1 MNFFIRNAEI
11 KDCLYIVDFQIQM
24 ALETENR
31 KLNRTIVEKG
41 VKAVFE
47 DPKKGT
53 YYVTLLED
61 KIIASL
67 LITFEWSDWRNG
79 NVWWIQSLY
88 VVEDYRKKGIFK
100 KMYQFLVESIQNDP
114 KIMGIRL
121 YVDRTNKIAQGVYTK
136 IGMNGEHYQVYE
148 YLK

>member
-1 MNFFIRNAEI
+1 MRKAEI
-11 KDCLYIVDFQIQM
+11 NDYLYIVDFQIQM
-24 ALETENR
+24 ALETENT
-31 KLNRTIVEKG
+31 KLDRTTVERG
-41 VKAVFE
+41 VKSVFE
-47 DPKKGT
+47 DTKKGM
-53 YYVTLLED
+53 YYVTVLED
-61 KIIASL
+61 TIIASL

-88 VVEDYRKKGIFK
+88 VKKHYRKKGIFK
-100 KMYQFLVESIQNDP
+100 KMYQFLLDTIQNDP

-121 YVDRTNKIAQGVYTK
+121 YVNKTNKTAQEVYTK